1 MALRHLIAV
10 LILLSASLA
19 VASTSGQVANSLF
32 GEWEYYKYI
41 YRGKIQFPRDK
52 DTKLNY
58 IFAEG
63 GMSTLIWKNEVDNV
77 YCERR
82 GLFYINGDT
91 IKDEVV
97 WVNPKNTMGCGSDP
111 DMRIGNKSFTKFRIT
126 NGELELDLPL
136 ADEFLIYVFK
146 RKD

>member
-1 MALRHLIAV
+1 MRVLFLLIVMLIGCASGAV
-10 LILLSASLA
+10 VLTQPENPLH
-19 VASTSGQVANSLF
+19 
-32 GEWEYYKYI
+32 GEWQYYKYI

-58 IFAEG
+58 IFDENG
-63 GMSTLIWKNEVDNV
+63 RSTLVWKNEVDKV

-82 GLFYINGDT
+82 GLYFVNGDI

-97 WVNPKNTMGCGSDP
+97 WVNPKNTLGCGSDP
-111 DMRIGNKSFTKFRIT
+111 DMRIGNRSYTKYRIQ

-136 ADEFLIYVFK
+136 ADEFLTYVFK
-146 RKD
+146 KSE